1 MFLQPPVDDADVR
14 SHSLPWPVL
23 KRFQMDATN
32 ECTKR
37 DHEMLAG
44 LQSAGFSLD
53 SGPDGAGLWTKYL
66 SRGGGYYIDTGCS
79 ALITSG
85 AIKVKAT
92 SITRINAHS
101 IAFADGEELP
111 ADEIIFATGYGNMR
125 EMAEEIFGEDVAK
138 EAGEVWGF
146 DAEGE
151 TRGLWRRSGKEGFW
165 YMGGNLALC
174 RFYSRTLALQIKGM
188 EEKLLKWEDA

>member
-1 MFLQPPVDDADVR
+1 MDDADVIG
-14 SHSLPWPVL
+14 HSFPSPVL

-44 LQSAGFSLD
+44 LQSVGFSLD

-79 ALITSG
+79 ALLASG
-85 AIKVKAT
+85 AIKLKAT

-101 IAFADGEELP
+101 IALADGDEIP
-111 ADEIIFATGYGNMR
+111 ADEIIFATGYGNMQ
-125 EMAEEIFGEDVAK
+125 ETAGEILGEEVAK

-151 TRGLWRRSGKEGFW
+151 TRGVWRRSGMEGFW

-174 RFYSRTLALQIKGM
+174 RFYSRALALQIKGM
-188 EEKLLKWEDA
+188 EEKLLTWGDP

>member
-1 MFLQPPVDDADVR
+1 VDDADVIG
-14 SHSLPWPVL
+14 HSFPSPVL

-44 LQSAGFSLD
+44 LQSVGFSLD

-79 ALITSG
+79 ALLASG
-85 AIKVKAT
+85 AIKLKAT

-101 IAFADGEELP
+101 IALADGDEIP
-111 ADEIIFATGYGNMR
+111 ADEIIFATGYGNMQ
-125 EMAEEIFGEDVAK
+125 ETAGEILGEEVAK

-151 TRGLWRRSGKEGFW
+151 TRGVWRRSGMEGFW

-174 RFYSRTLALQIKGM
+174 RFYSRALALQIKGM
-188 EEKLLKWEDA
+188 EEKLLTWGDP